1 MKTLLKKHFPL
12 LGILLG
18 SALLSISLGPY
29 SSWDSQIE
37 FAAASGVFKWGLPY
51 TTFGNM
57 INVPPFG
64 FYIDALFLKVFGLS
78 YEIAVGVITLFSL
91 GCVFLVYKIGEVL
104 YGTRTGLFAAALFA
118 LTPWQVIMSRVFL
131 VDVQC
136 LFFSLLYLLVGIWA
150 IRKDSLKLFFAAGVI
165 FGFALLTKLFAV
177 FMLIPLL
184 LIYIYWRPK
193 NRMRMLEGI
202 LVFVLP
208 AFLLQ
213 YSWYTLISG
222 RGLLSVFRHDDFNTY
237 LPADFVPSPF
247 FSLSFFSEALG
258 VFFLLGYSLSLLF
271 SFLRRKIFSKI
282 LVFDLICFATIV
294 GVVGLNTY
302 LVVGNDM
309 LIPYVNSIK
318 YNYLTL
324 PMFCLLAASL
334 AKKCSVLSKW
344 KNTSG
349 KYSTL
354 IFYVA
359 VLGLYLLLISMI
371 FNLLSISM
379 ISKYDWLTFK
389 VDGGFSYS
397 FDVLPPLLDSS
408 YLWTIQIFAFILIQF
423 SLLWA
428 IKDKLEPFLRRTE
441 NNIAYSTKTQ
451 V

>member
-1 MKTLLKKHFPL
+1 
-12 LGILLG
+12 
-18 SALLSISLGPY
+18 
-29 SSWDSQIE
+29 
-37 FAAASGVFKWGLPY
+37 VVKWGLPY

-57 INVPPFG
+57 INVPPLG
-64 FYIDALFLKVFGLS
+64 FYIDLVFFKVFGLS
-78 YEIAVGVITLFSL
+78 YETAVGIITLFSL
-91 GCVFLVYKIGEVL
+91 GCVFLVYKVGEVL

-136 LFFSLLYLLVGIWA
+136 LFFSLFYLLVGICA
-150 IRKDSLKLFFAAGVI
+150 IRKDSLKLLFVAGVL

-177 FMLIPLL
+177 FMLIPLS

-202 LVFVLP
+202 FAFFLP

-213 YSWYTLISG
+213 YSWYALISG
-222 RGLLSVFRHDDFNTY
+222 RGLLSAFAHDDFNVY
-237 LPADFVPSPF
+237 LPHGFVPSPF

-258 VFFLLGYSLSLLF
+258 VFFILGFSFSLLF
-271 SFLRRKIFSKI
+271 SLLQRKFSKI
-282 LVFDLICFATIV
+282 LVFDLICFATVV

-324 PMFCLLAASL
+324 PMFCLLAASS
-334 AKKCSVLSKW
+334 AKECSAFSKR
-344 KNTSG
+344 KNTNG
-349 KYSTL
+349 KCGSL

-359 VLGLYLLLISMI
+359 VLGLYLLLVSMI
-371 FNLLSISM
+371 FNLLSLGM

-397 FDVLPPLLDSS
+397 FEVLPAILDSG
-408 YLWTIQIFAFILIQF
+408 YLWAIQIFAFILIQF

-428 IKDKLEPFLRRTE
+428 IRDKLEPFLHHAE
-441 NNIAYSTKTQ
+441 NKIGYSTKN
-451 V
+451 